1 MPAKK
6 IHFQSCFVMKIMGAA
21 FKAMRFFRQCFNYL
35 DKQQFYRW
43 RKVSLL
49 LKFISLSW
57 RCFKTIFLSKEF
69 YSINP
74 HPRYTILSSAFKVVD
89 KLSENLD
96 RVSCK
101 YWFLRSCRPVH
112 YVTCKRKDADIED
125 WKFVKFLY

>member
-6 IHFQSCFVMKIMGAA
+6 IHFQSCFVMKKIGGA
-21 FKAMRFFRQCFNYL
+21 FKAMRFLGSVSTIYR
-35 DKQQFYRW
+35 QFYRW

-74 HPRYTILSSAFKVVD
+74 HPCYTILSSAFKVVD

-112 YVTCKRKDADIED
+112 YVTCSRKDADIEN
-125 WKFVKFLY
+125 WKFEKSL